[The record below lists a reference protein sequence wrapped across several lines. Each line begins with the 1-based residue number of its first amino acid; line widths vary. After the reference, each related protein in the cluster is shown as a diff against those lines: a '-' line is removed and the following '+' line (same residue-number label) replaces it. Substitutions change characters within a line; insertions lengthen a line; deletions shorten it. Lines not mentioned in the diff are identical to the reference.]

1 MTDIWFYHLERQSIE
16 AVLPNL
22 VEKSLERNWRVVIEA
37 KEESLVEKLDQWL
50 WSYSPESF
58 VPHGSHRDGNGAA
71 QPVYLTCTPETPNEA
86 MVRICVGGADPAGS
100 LATGAQFERMILLID
115 GREPDAV
122 ILARQQWL
130 ALRAQQHTLS
140 YWQQNEQ
147 GGWQKKV

>member
-58 VPHGSHRDGNGAA
+58 VPHGSHRDGNGAV
-71 QPVYLTCTPETPNEA
+71 QPVYLTCTPETPNA
-86 MVRICVGGADPAGS
+86 AAVRICVGGADPLGS
-100 LATGAQFERMILLID
+100 LAAGVQFERMILLID

-122 ILARQQWL
+122 TLARQQWL
-130 ALRAQQHTLS
+130 ALRAQNHTLS

-147 GGWQKKV
+147 GGWQKKA